1 MHPPVIVQ
9 LARHV
14 CSLEIQRCISR
25 GLSMP
30 LHPNWSHQITIYR
43 TATLMLQGGRP
54 LMIAVQRLIQILLCG
69 RRYQT
74 GMILRDL
81 ERRPLAWKL
90 ESATDVL
97 I

>member
-9 LARHV
+9 LAWQV
-14 CSLEIQRCISR
+14 CSLEIQRCISC

-30 LHPNWSHQITIYR
+30 LHPYWSHQIPIYR
-43 TATLMLQGGRP
+43 TTALMVQGCRP

-69 RRYQT
+69 RRYQA
-74 GMILRDL
+74 GMILWDL

>member
-1 MHPPVIVQ
+1 MVQ
-9 LARHV
+9 G
-14 CSLEIQRCISR
+14 C
-25 GLSMP
+25 
-30 LHPNWSHQITIYR
+30 
-43 TATLMLQGGRP
+43 RP

-69 RRYQT
+69 RRYQA
-74 GMILRDL
+74 GMILWDL